1 MEEYLKNLLDQIRC
15 KKAHAAIR
23 EELENHISDQ
33 IEDNMEAGMT
43 REEAEKAAVC
53 DMGDPVT
60 TGISLDQIHRP
71 KMAWQMIALM
81 AVIMFAGVLIHW
93 MMGAPVACMQT
104 ISRFCLMLFICHL
117 DYTRIAWMAKP
128 LAVLF
133 FLFCAF
139 EMVFGFPNV
148 GGTIWTGVSIFGFS
162 FGMFPVMM
170 LYVPLYG
177 AVLYQYYGTGYK
189 GLCKSI
195 LWALPPL
202 FFAMEVPSII
212 LAAILYVSMGS
223 LLFLAVGKG
232 WFRVA
237 KKDTL
242 YLLGMVGVLIPA
254 GLGAILWLTGR
265 MAPYQMERIR
275 SFWYRQGEE
284 WNYVARTVR
293 QLLSGSCFVGASA
306 TEIEKM
312 LPDYGNSWILTYLT
326 ASYGQ
331 IVFLLVCA
339 GFVFLLYKIFSAV
352 LGQKNQLG
360 MMMGFGCGMVL
371 LLDVLIN
378 VLENLGILPETQTFL
393 PFFSQGGGSILLCYI
408 LMGMI
413 MSVYR
418 YKDIYSCHRG
428 KAYHGKRIRI
438 RIEMSE

>member
-1 MEEYLKNLLDQIRC
+1 MEEYLKKVLEQIRC
-15 KKAHAAIR
+15 KKAQGEIR
-23 EELENHISDQ
+23 EELRAH
-33 IEDNMEAGMT
+33 IEDQKEANLAAGMSA
-43 REEAEKAAVC
+43 EEAEREAVA
-53 DMGDPVT
+53 DMGDPVE
-60 TGISLDQIHRP
+60 TGIALDKVHRP
-71 KMAWQMIALM
+71 QVAWQMIAMM
-81 AVIMFAGVLIHW
+81 AVMTVASFLVHRQLGNLGTCRHLAIGFVLMIGVY
-93 MMGAPVACMQT
+93 
-104 ISRFCLMLFICHL
+104 FL

-128 LAVLF
+128 FAVLF

-148 GGTIWTGVSIFGFS
+148 GGTIWTAVSIFGFR

-275 SFWYRQGEE
+275 PSGIVRAKSGTMWHC
-284 WNYVARTVR
+284 TVR

-371 LLDVLIN
+371 LLN
-378 VLENLGILPETQTFL
+378 VLSMCWKILESCRRRRRSFLFFHREDAVSCCVTF
-393 PFFSQGGGSILLCYI
+393 
-408 LMGMI
+408 
-413 MSVYR
+413 
-418 YKDIYSCHRG
+418 
-428 KAYHGKRIRI
+428 
-438 RIEMSE
+438 